1 MTNSVSQQDPIAA
14 IATPLGEGG
23 IAVIR
28 VSGRDAFDLIDPVF
42 TGKKLTDQPSHTAHF
57 GRLTHRGKIIDEVV
71 VTLFRSPRSYT
82 GEDTVEISCHGGV
95 LITQAVLEAVLAAGA
110 RAALPGEFTQRAFLN
125 GKLELSQAEAVADLI
140 HATSKKAVET
150 AHQQLEGELGRHIR
164 EFRQQIIDA
173 TALVELEL
181 DFSEEDVEFA
191 GRNQLL
197 TLLSGLNDEIH
208 KLLETYETGR
218 IIKNGV
224 RTVIAGKP
232 NAGKSTLLNTLMGKE
247 RAIVSSIAGTTRDM
261 IDADWSYEGLLF
273 TLTDTAGIRETE
285 DSIEAE
291 GVKRSH
297 KAIREA
303 DLVLYLVDLSDRHS
317 EAETEVISLLKKAA
331 GDRPFLIVGTKTD
344 LKNRTPDDPMN
355 RQPEDQK
362 NGGSG
367 DSKMD
372 TVTGQPQSVQI
383 APGLYTDITVSS
395 TKGTGIDT
403 LKKKMRDAVLES
415 KTIDT
420 SSLIVTSSRH
430 RDALE
435 KAGRHL
441 ESAIADLRQ
450 GVSGD
455 LLSIDLRGAL
465 HQLGL
470 ITGEIT
476 TEDLLDSIFSRFCI
490 GK

>member
-1 MTNSVSQQDPIAA
+1 
-14 IATPLGEGG
+14 
-23 IAVIR
+23 
-28 VSGRDAFDLIDPVF
+28 
-42 TGKKLTDQPSHTAHF
+42 
-57 GRLTHRGKIIDEVV
+57 
-71 VTLFRSPRSYT
+71 
-82 GEDTVEISCHGGV
+82 
-95 LITQAVLEAVLAAGA
+95 
-110 RAALPGEFTQRAFLN
+110 
-125 GKLELSQAEAVADLI
+125 
-140 HATSKKAVET
+140 
-150 AHQQLEGELGRHIR
+150 
-164 EFRQQIIDA
+164 
-173 TALVELEL
+173 LVELEL

-191 GRNQLL
+191 GRKQLL
-197 TLLSGLNDEIH
+197 TLLGGLNDEIH

-285 DSIEAE
+285 DTIEAE

-317 EAETEVISLLKKAA
+317 DAETDVISLLKKAA

-344 LKNRTPDDPMN
+344 LKNR
-355 RQPEDQK
+355 QPGDQK
-362 NGGSG
+362 NGGGG

-372 TVTGQPQSVQI
+372 TVSGQSQPIQI

-403 LKKKMRDAVLES
+403 LKRKMRDAVLES

-441 ESAIADLRQ
+441 ESAISDLNQ

>member
-1 MTNSVSQQDPIAA
+1 MSSSISQQDAIAA

-28 VSGRDAFDLIDPVF
+28 VSGRDAIDLIEPVF
-42 TGKKLTDQPSHTAHF
+42 TGRKLTDQPTHTAHF
-57 GRLTHRGKIIDEVV
+57 GRLTHRDRVIDEVV

-150 AHQQLEGELGRHIR
+150 AHQQLEGELGRHIK

-191 GRNQLL
+191 GRKQLL
-197 TLLSGLNDEIH
+197 TLLGGLNDEIH

-285 DSIEAE
+285 DTIEAE

-317 EAETEVISLLKKAA
+317 DAETDVISLLKKAA

-344 LKNRTPDDPMN
+344 LKNR
-355 RQPEDQK
+355 QPGDQK
-362 NGGSG
+362 NGGGG

-372 TVTGQPQSVQI
+372 TVSGQSQPIQI

-403 LKKKMRDAVLES
+403 LKRKMRDAVLES

-441 ESAIADLRQ
+441 ESAISDLNQ